1 MPTLVQINVSR
12 NWGST
17 GRIAEGIALVAQEQG
32 WKCYIVHGQR
42 YKSISQF
49 QSFQVSNR
57 IEELW
62 HYTQSLLF
70 DKQGQGST
78 CATKRLVKHL
88 SSIKPDI
95 IHLHV
100 IHGSYLNYPILFDYI
115 KKNEIPVVWTFHDC
129 WAFTGH
135 CTYFDRI
142 GCNKWRSKCFDCPQI
157 HEYPK
162 SIIDCSNRNYNLK
175 KATYSKDVNLTIVP
189 VSEWLGG
196 LVAKSFLGKF
206 PIQVIHNGIDL
217 RKFKASS
224 ANIRAKYVIDSS
236 KHIVLG
242 VANGYGKRKG
252 LSDFVRLSETL
263 PKDFL
268 IVMVGVLPDDK
279 KNIPDTIVT
288 ICRTGNQQELVDL
301 YSSADVFVNPTYE
314 DNFPTTNLEALAC
327 GTPVITYNTGG
338 SPEAIDQYTGKV
350 VARGN
355 IEALRQ
361 AVVEVVSAGKDS
373 FSYACRL
380 RASKCFNRTDR
391 FYEYIELYMKILNK
405 KNK

>member
-17 GRIAEGIALVAQEQG
+17 GKIAEGIALVAHEHG
-32 WKCYIVHGQR
+32 WKCYTVHGQR
-42 YKSISQF
+42 YQSFSKF
-49 QSFQVSNR
+49 PSFQVSNR
-57 IEELW
+57 LEELW
-62 HYTQSLLF
+62 HYTQSLFF
-70 DKQGQGST
+70 DKQGQGSA
-78 CATKRLVKHL
+78 CATKRLVKKL
-88 SSIKPDI
+88 STIKPDI

-100 IHGSYLNYPILFDYI
+100 IHGCYLNYLVLFDYI

-142 GCNKWRSKCFDCPQI
+142 GCDKWRSKCFDCPQI

-162 SIIDCSNRNYNLK
+162 SIVDCSKRNFYLK
-175 KATYSKDVNLTIVP
+175 KATYSKGVNLIIVP

-196 LVAKSFLGKF
+196 LVTKSFLGAY

-217 RKFKASS
+217 RKYKVSG
-224 ANIRAKYVIDSS
+224 ANIRVKYGIDST

-242 VANGYGKRKG
+242 VANGYGRRKG

-263 PKDFL
+263 PKDFQV
-268 IVMVGVLPDDK
+268 VMVGVLPDEK
-279 KNIPDTIVT
+279 KKIPDTIVS
-288 ICRTGNQQELVDL
+288 IGRTDNQQELIDL

-338 SPEAIDQYTGKV
+338 SPEAIDKYTGKV
-350 VARGN
+350 IARGDVD
-355 IEALRQ
+355 ALRQ
-361 AVVEVVSAGKDS
+361 AVVEFVSAGKT
-373 FSYACRL
+373 SYSYVCRL
-380 RASKCFNRTDR
+380 RATKCFDQKKR
-391 FYEYIELYMKILNK
+391 FYEYVKLYMDILNK
-405 KNK
+405 KVE